1 MFGNLGELMKM
12 KKQMSEIQKKIKKA
26 QHEGV
31 CTGDHVKV
39 VMNGEFEMVS
49 ITISEELAASGD
61 RKKMEKNIVIAV
73 NDAVGK
79 GKKFAEEQM
88 KALTGGLNIPGLS
101 DLM

>member
-12 KKQMSEIQKKIKKA
+12 KKQMGEIQKKIKKA

-31 CTGDHVKV
+31 CTGDNVKV
-39 VMNGEFEMVS
+39 VINGEFEMVS
-49 ITISEELAASGD
+49 IVISDELIASGD
-61 RKKMEKNIVIAV
+61 RKKIEKNIVIAV

>member
-31 CTGDHVKV
+31 CTGDGVKV
-39 VMNGEFEMVS
+39 VMNGEFELVS
-49 ITISEELAASGD
+49 VTVSDELASSGD
-61 RKKMEKNIVIAV
+61 RKKIEKSILIAV
-73 NDAVGK
+73 NDAAGK
-79 GKKFAEEQM
+79 SKKFAEEQM